1 MKLFFTL
8 INTSTGTDEIFSKML
23 LLDLKFKYTAI

>member
-8 INTSTGTDEIFSKML
+8 INTSTGTDEIFFNIL